1 MIYAEYVVYIYL
13 LLDGMGVALDL
24 AKELKVWV
32 FCVNV
37 WLYAYYLG
45 ELNQKNIYF
54 NYTNIQTLCLVLLK
68 HILFMAKV
76 KFLFVITL

>member
-1 MIYAEYVVYIYL
+1 MIYSEYVAYL
-13 LLDGMGVALDL
+13 LLDGMEVALDL

-37 WLYAYYLG
+37 CLYAQYLG
-45 ELNQKNIYF
+45 ELNHEYIYF
-54 NYTNIQTLCLVLLK
+54 NYTNILHILYAWASFK
-68 HILFMAKV
+68 HILFMANV